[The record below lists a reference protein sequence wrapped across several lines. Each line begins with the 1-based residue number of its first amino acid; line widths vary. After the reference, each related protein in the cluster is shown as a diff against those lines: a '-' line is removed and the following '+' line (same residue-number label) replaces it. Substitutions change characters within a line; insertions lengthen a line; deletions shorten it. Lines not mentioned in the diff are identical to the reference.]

1 MTQRRR
7 TRVHSGGARTARYEE
22 QIARWI
28 LRTLVRGGAA
38 RAYVTAQ
45 GELASE
51 GARLLRGLGVA
62 VPARGE
68 QRGRRVL
75 GLLRARLRQ
84 LERGK
89 HVGSLATENARLLGQ
104 LLRLNGT
111 ERDLL
116 AFVIALEVEDDLREC
131 FAELHG
137 RTYGRV
143 CRQLALVLGRRVGDV
158 ERALRADGPL
168 RSLPVLDF
176 ERADYSSEQPLVLSR
191 ALEGALMRP
200 LASEQ
205 DLLRRFLTRAPAADL
220 GLADYPHLAADVD
233 LLLRYLRTALSRRK
247 RGVNVLLH
255 GPPGTGKTQLA
266 RAIAGALAAE
276 LYEVNLEDDDQDVH
290 EGSARLG
297 AYALGQRFLRGRR
310 DTLLLLDEIEDVF
323 PRPGVFSLRAGGG
336 LTKGW
341 TNRLLEDNATPA
353 FWISNAIDQID
364 RAYVRRFDLVLEI
377 AQPPQSVRRS
387 LLERHARGLQ
397 LRPDYLD
404 RLSELEE
411 LSPAHVQRA
420 AALVRMLRPSDG
432 AHAESDLGRVV
443 DNNLRAFSGRS
454 RLRVH
459 GQAEVPYDLAL
470 LNVDVDVAALT
481 AGVCRERRAALCFHG
496 PPGTGKTE
504 LARFIARSADLPL
517 HEHRASDL
525 LGKYVGET
533 EKQIARMFER
543 AERDSA
549 LLLLDEA
556 DGFLADRAGAQHGWE
571 LTQVNELLLQMER
584 FSGVFVC
591 ATNLVERL
599 DRASLRR
606 FSLKVGFG
614 YLSSVQARALFVRVL
629 ALLGAP
635 PPSEAV
641 LAELD
646 RLRVLTPGDFAAFA
660 RSVRLI
666 DGPIEPRAA
675 VRALA
680 QACTDK
686 RVRGGRALGFRS

>member
-1 MTQRRR
+1 MTHRRR
-7 TRVHSGGARTARYEE
+7 SRAHTPGARTARYEE
-22 QIARWI
+22 QVARWI

-62 VPARGE
+62 IPARAE

-89 HVGSLATENARLLGQ
+89 HAGSLATENARLLGE
-104 LLRLNGT
+104 LLRLNAT

-116 AFVIALEVEDDLREC
+116 AFVIALEVEDDLRQC
-131 FAELHG
+131 FAELRG

-143 CRQLALVLGRRVGDV
+143 CRQLALVLGRRVPDV

-176 ERADYSSEQPLVLSR
+176 ERADYSSEQPLVLSS
-191 ALEGALMRP
+191 ALETALMRP

-205 DLLRRFLTRAPAADL
+205 DLLRRFLTRAPAPDL
-220 GLADYPHLAADVD
+220 ELADYPHLAPDVD
-233 LLLRYLRTALSRRK
+233 LLLRYLRPALRRRK

-266 RAIAGALAAE
+266 RAVARALGAE
-276 LYEVNLEDDDQDVH
+276 LYEVNLEDEDQDVH
-290 EGSARLG
+290 EGAARLG

-323 PRPGVFSLRAGGG
+323 PRPGVMSWRAGAA

-341 TNRLLEDNATPA
+341 TNRLLEENATPA
-353 FWISNAIDQID
+353 FWVSNAIDQID

-377 AQPPQSVRRS
+377 AQPPRRVRRG
-387 LLERHARGLQ
+387 LLERHLRGL
-397 LRPDYLD
+397 RVGHDYLD

-420 AALVRMLRPSDG
+420 ASVVRMLRPGDG
-432 AHAESDLGRVV
+432 ARAESDLGRVV
-443 DNNLRAFSGRS
+443 DNNLRAFSGHS
-454 RLRVH
+454 RLRAH
-459 GQAEVPYDLAL
+459 GNADVPYDLGL
-470 LNVDVDVAALT
+470 LNVDVDVAALA
-481 AGVCRERRAALCFHG
+481 AGIARERRGALCFYG

-504 LARFIARSADLPL
+504 LARFIGRAADLPL

-543 AERDSA
+543 AERDAA

-556 DGFLADRAGAQHGWE
+556 DGFLADRGGAQHSWE

-584 FSGVFVC
+584 FNGVFVC

-599 DRASLRR
+599 DRAALRR
-606 FSLKVGFG
+606 FALKVGFG
-614 YLSSVQARALFVRVL
+614 YLSAAQARALFARVL

-635 PPSEAV
+635 PPAEAV
-641 LAELD
+641 LGELD
-646 RLRVLTPGDFAAFA
+646 RLRVLTPGDFTAYA

-666 DGPIEPRAA
+666 EGPVDARAA

-680 QACTDK
+680 QACVDK
-686 RVRGGRALGFRS
+686 RVRGGRALGFRA